1 MADIELSVGFDQ
13 SEIDAEIK
21 KLEREIKSVESSIK
35 FAEQE
40 TERSIAK
47 RKELYAEV
55 IDGNKEAQRTYSD
68 QLFLERQEQK
78 QIDSLKKRLLE
89 LRETRS
95 KAIFEPTLVQQELN
109 ANKQVE
115 EQLKKQIKLQEQL
128 KKQQSK
134 KQQAIAAPSV
144 SGLSSGLSLASKA
157 VQGLGSAFTT
167 VLSIVGRLASR
178 VVGLIKN
185 VLIFSVITMGLRE
198 LREYIGNVVSSNDQ
212 LANSLAV
219 VKMNLATAFS
229 AIYTAVLPALQTFI
243 DWLGRA
249 TAFLAAFI
257 AKIFGSSYKAAQ
269 RTAKSFNRQATA
281 TKKLTKETKKLGKEL
296 TNVLA
301 SFDEL
306 NVLSNEISDKQ
317 EQDDTPV
324 APIKPTTPVTPEP
337 VMPDYSKEIERA
349 EAFANKVKEIF
360 GNIYTFVSTN
370 PFVNWSISELIP
382 HTLTL
387 IGSAMETV
395 KTAVDVLSE
404 PWQKLNDEVISPF
417 ADDIGKAAIETIDG
431 ITNAFDSL
439 TKQLKDDKADIQ
451 KVLDGVASGVGKLYR
466 NVIRPQLSAVWG
478 TIKETAS
485 KIWSVVLGILHD
497 ITKGFSGL
505 IDFIDGIFSQDW
517 EKMWKGL
524 ANFVIGIFNS
534 LIGVGELFASFFQ
547 GIARFAIKSVN
558 NLLKLIAKLTGQE
571 NPLAIPEFISTEK
584 GWRIPYLAQGAV
596 IPPNREF
603 LAVLGDQTS
612 GTNIETP
619 VETMKQAF
627 RDVMAEFGNNTGG
640 EYTFVAQI
648 DGREIFRET
657 VRQNQLYKQRIG
669 SNAFA

>member
-128 KKQQSK
+128 K

-324 APIKPTTPVTPEP
+324 APIEPTTPVTPEP
-337 VMPDYSKEIERA
+337 VMPD
-349 EAFANKVKEIF
+349 
-360 GNIYTFVSTN
+360 
-370 PFVNWSISELIP
+370 
-382 HTLTL
+382 
-387 IGSAMETV
+387 
-395 KTAVDVLSE
+395 
-404 PWQKLNDEVISPF
+404 
-417 ADDIGKAAIETIDG
+417 
-431 ITNAFDSL
+431 
-439 TKQLKDDKADIQ
+439 
-451 KVLDGVASGVGKLYR
+451 
-466 NVIRPQLSAVWG
+466 
-478 TIKETAS
+478 
-485 KIWSVVLGILHD
+485 
-497 ITKGFSGL
+497 
-505 IDFIDGIFSQDW
+505 
-517 EKMWKGL
+517 
-524 ANFVIGIFNS
+524 
-534 LIGVGELFASFFQ
+534 
-547 GIARFAIKSVN
+547 
-558 NLLKLIAKLTGQE
+558 
-571 NPLAIPEFISTEK
+571 
-584 GWRIPYLAQGAV
+584 
-596 IPPNREF
+596 
-603 LAVLGDQTS
+603 
-612 GTNIETP
+612 
-619 VETMKQAF
+619 
-627 RDVMAEFGNNTGG
+627 
-640 EYTFVAQI
+640 
-648 DGREIFRET
+648 
-657 VRQNQLYKQRIG
+657 
-669 SNAFA
+669 